1 MGSRAGTIPG
11 MARSR
16 RVSHAP
22 SARGGFRNRH
32 GRGLRSSVTGPHL
45 PVLRTRA
52 EAFESVVAE
61 TADYLRG
68 LWPDDLG
75 DVSFEI
81 AGIPRSVT
89 TSGLDR
95 WWVDSGARR
104 VVLYRLPIERLSHL
118 HVDDEAHQRMYVEG
132 CVFKAVAELLG
143 KDPWDLAPDRFHH
156 F

>member
-1 MGSRAGTIPG
+1 

-22 SARGGFRNRH
+22 SPRGGFRNRH

-52 EAFESVVAE
+52 ETFEGAVAE

-68 LWPDDLG
+68 LWPEDLA

-81 AGIPRSVT
+81 AGIPRQV
-89 TSGLDR
+89 GHDGFDR
-95 WWVDSGARR
+95 YRVDTVRRR
-104 VVLYRLPIERLSHL
+104 VLLYRLPIERLSHL
-118 HVDDEAHQRMYVEG
+118 HEEDEMHRRMHVES
-132 CVFKAVAELLG
+132 CVFRAVGELLG
-143 KDPWDLAPDRFHH
+143 RDPWDLAPDRYRDL
-156 F
+156 

>member
-1 MGSRAGTIPG
+1 

-22 SARGGFRNRH
+22 SPRAAYRNRH

-52 EAFESVVAE
+52 ETFEGTVAE

-68 LWPDDLG
+68 LWPEDLA

-81 AGIPRSVT
+81 AGIPRTVGP
-89 TSGLDR
+89 SGLDR
-95 WWVDSGARR
+95 WWVDAHTRR

-118 HVDDEAHQRMYVEG
+118 HIDDEAHQRMYVES
-132 CVFKAVAELLG
+132 CVFRAVAELLG
-143 KDPWDLAPDRFHH
+143 RDPWDLAPDRFRH

>member
-1 MGSRAGTIPG
+1 

-22 SARGGFRNRH
+22 TPRASFRNRH

-52 EAFESVVAE
+52 ETFEGTVAE

-68 LWPDDLG
+68 LWPEDLA

-81 AGIPRSVT
+81 AGIPRSV
-89 TSGLDR
+89 SSQAGLDR
-95 WWVDSGARR
+95 WWVDQHSRR

-118 HVDDEAHQRMYVEG
+118 HVDDEAHQRMYVES
-132 CVFKAVAELLG
+132 CVFRAVAELLG
-143 KDPWDLAPDRFHH
+143 RDPWDLAPDRFRH

>member
-1 MGSRAGTIPG
+1 

-22 SARGGFRNRH
+22 SPRGGFRNRH

-52 EAFESVVAE
+52 ETFESTVAE

-68 LWPDDLG
+68 LWPEDLAN
-75 DVSFEI
+75 VSFEI
-81 AGIPRSVT
+81 AGIPRVVST
-89 TSGLDR
+89 TGLDR
-95 WWVDSGARR
+95 WWVDQPKKR

-118 HVDDEAHQRMYVEG
+118 HVDDELHQRMYIES
-132 CVFKAVAELLG
+132 CVFRAVAELLG
-143 KDPWDLAPDRFHH
+143 RDPWDLAPERYRH